1 MLPKDLK
8 KRAEFL
14 KNQFW
19 IAMGDIA
26 MAQIAAP
33 RILRDIKEVIAQY
46 GFAVVLCASAK
57 SQWTTWDAIIK
68 FAPEILTPEEL
79 AKIIFFN
86 MDDYLGLSLESGQ
99 GFGFNLIKKLTK
111 PLGVPSENIYFFD
124 PMIGFPIAQA
134 LREEIL
140 NEHPD
145 SRVIAGLT
153 QALKDDLEPEIARLT
168 AVLLKYGG
176 FFHVVIGGIGEQDRY
191 PHVAF
196 NESGSSFSPRDPIIK
211 IVRLPKWCMI
221 QQVHDGA
228 FPTPQD
234 VPPIAI
240 TWSLWIILR
249 ALKSLHII
257 VPYSS
262 KQKSVRAWLDFKAI
276 TEKAP
281 ALGLWLD
288 GVHPKVRGY
297 LDNESAELS
306 EVAQHILELEG
317 YSTPV

>member
-8 KRAEFL
+8 ERAEFL
-14 KNQFW
+14 RNQILIAKNDVV
-19 IAMGDIA
+19 MG
-26 MAQIAAP
+26 QIAAQ
-33 RILRDIKEVIAQY
+33 RISRDIKEAIAQY

-57 SQWTTWDAIIK
+57 SQWTTWEAIIK
-68 FAPEILTPEEL
+68 YAPEILTPEEL

-86 MDDYLGLSLESGQ
+86 MDDYLGLSPGSGQ
-99 GFGFNLIKKLTK
+99 GFGFKLIEELIG
-111 PLGVPSENIYFFD
+111 PLGISRNNVYFFN
-124 PMIGFPIAQA
+124 PMIGFSIAKA

-153 QALKDDLEPEIARLT
+153 QALKDKLEPEIARLT
-168 AVLLKYGG
+168 EALTRYGG
-176 FFHVVIGGIGEQDRY
+176 NFHVVIGGIGEQDKY

-196 NESGSSFSPRDPIIK
+196 NESGSSFFPRDPIIK
-211 IVRLPKWCMI
+211 IVQLPKWCIM

-257 VPYSS
+257 VPYKS
-262 KQKSVRAWLDFKAI
+262 KQKSVRAWLDFKRI
-276 TEKAP
+276 SEKAP

-297 LDNESAELS
+297 LDSESAELS
-306 EVAQHILELEG
+306 EVAQHIVHLEG
-317 YSTPV
+317 YCT